1 MQVITRKNTG
11 QVYDAIIV
19 GSGAAG
25 GMAAYVMA
33 RAGMKVLVL
42 EAGKQL
48 DLFNDFKT
56 HAWPYE
62 EKFRGRLS
70 PSDAHNYKYGF
81 ADGYTTHIYARLDE
95 NPYTTPEGKPF
106 DWVRARAVG
115 GRTLVWGRVSL
126 RLSEFDFKAQS
137 HDGYGADW
145 PISYADLKP
154 YYDEVDKL
162 IGVMGTYENLP
173 QLPDGI
179 FQKPQPMLC
188 GETILK
194 RGVEK
199 TGRRLIPTRAG
210 VTSEKGK
217 LPTHVQKH
225 RASCHYCGTC
235 GRGCDVGAMFNSPT
249 ALIEPAK
256 LTGNVTVRSNSV
268 VREVLIDNQTG
279 KAKGVAF
286 VDAVSKKD
294 YEVYGKLVVL
304 GASTLEST
312 RILLNSK
319 SRQHP
324 NGLANSSGVLGHYL
338 HDHTW
343 GVSFTGFAP
352 QLKGRDIVNEDG
364 RPQGTYIPAFRNL
377 DKASRQQKYVRRFGY
392 QCSSGAGIFPGHAKL
407 LPGFGSAF
415 KQDVRAWHPALVRM
429 SAFGEVLARR
439 ENYVSIDAKVKD
451 AWGIPTLKIDIEYGD
466 NEREL
471 TRDAIECAHEMFDAA
486 GIELLS
492 ENLQMFPPGH
502 SIHEVGTAR
511 MGDDPKTSVLNKWN
525 QAHDIKNLFV
535 VDGSCFVSSGCV
547 NPTLTILALAMRASE
562 YAVEQL
568 KRRLV

>member
-1 MQVITRKNTG
+1 MQINTG
-11 QVYDAIIV
+11 KARKVYDAVIV

-48 DLFNDFKT
+48 DLHNDFKT
-56 HAWPYE
+56 HEWPYE
-62 EKFRGRLS
+62 QKFRGRLA

-95 NPYTTPEGKPF
+95 NPYTTPKDKPF

-126 RLSEFDFKAQS
+126 RLSEFDFKAKS
-137 HDGYGADW
+137 HDGYGEDW
-145 PISYADLKP
+145 PISYKDLKP

-188 GETILK
+188 GEQLLK

-217 LPTHVQKH
+217 LPLHVQKH

-256 LTGNVTVRSNSV
+256 LTGNVTLRPNSV
-268 VREVLIDNQTG
+268 VREVLIDNKTG

-286 VDAVSKKD
+286 VDAVTKKD
-294 YEVYGKLVVL
+294 YEAYGKIVVL

-312 RILLNSK
+312 RIMLNSK
-319 SRQHP
+319 SRLHP

-343 GVSFTGFAP
+343 GVSFTGFAS
-352 QLKGRDIVNEDG
+352 QLKGAAITNEDG

-377 DKASRQQKYVRRFGY
+377 DKASRQQNYVRRFGY
-392 QCSSGAGIFPGHAKL
+392 QCSSGAGIFPGHAKGL
-407 LPGFGSAF
+407 AGFGSSF
-415 KQDVRAWHPALVRM
+415 KDEVRAWHPAMVRM
-429 SAFGEVLARR
+429 SAFGEVLSRR
-439 ENYVSIDAKVKD
+439 ENHVSIDPNLKD
-451 AWGIPTLKIDIEYGD
+451 AWGIPALKIDIEHSD

-486 GIELLS
+486 KIELIG

-511 MGDDPKTSVLNKWN
+511 MGDDAKTSVLNKWN
-525 QAHDIKNLFV
+525 QAHDVKNLFV
-535 VDGSCFVSSGCV
+535 VDGSCFVTSGCV
-547 NPTLTILALAMRASE
+547 NPTITILALAMRASE

-568 KRRLV
+568 KGGKV

>member
-1 MQVITRKNTG
+1 MEIISRKTAG
-11 QVYDAIIV
+11 KIYDAVIV

-25 GMAAYVMA
+25 GMAAHVMA
-33 RAGMKVLVL
+33 NAGMNVLVL
-42 EAGKQL
+42 EAGPQL
-48 DLFNDFKT
+48 DLYNDFKT

-62 EKFRGRLS
+62 EKYRGRIS
-70 PSDAHNYKYGF
+70 PRDAHNYKYGF

-95 NPYTTPEGKPF
+95 NPYSTPEGKPF

-126 RLSEFDFKAQS
+126 RLSDYDFKAAS
-137 HDGYGADW
+137 HDGYGDDW
-145 PISYADLKP
+145 PISYADIQP
-154 YYDEVDKL
+154 YYDRVDRL
-162 IGVMGTYENLP
+162 IGVMGTRENLP
-173 QLPDGI
+173 QLPDGV

-210 VTSEKGK
+210 VTSEGVKGNRY
-217 LPTHVQKH
+217 
-225 RASCHYCGTC
+225 RAACHYCGTC
-235 GRGCDVGAMFNSPT
+235 GRGCDVGAMFNSPV
-249 ALIEPAK
+249 ALLAPAK
-256 LTGNVTVRSNSV
+256 ETGKLTVRPDSV
-268 VREVLIDNQTG
+268 VREVIVDRNTG
-279 KAKGVAF
+279 RARGVAF
-286 VDAVSKKD
+286 VDRKTKRE
-294 YEVYGKLVVL
+294 YEAYGKLVVL

-319 SRQHP
+319 SRFYP
-324 NGLANSSGVLGHYL
+324 NGLANSSGVLGRYL

-352 QLKGRDIVNEDG
+352 QLKGREIVNEDG
-364 RPQGTYIPAFRNL
+364 RPQGTYIPSFRNL
-377 DKASRQQKYVRRFGY
+377 DKASRRQKYIRRFGY
-392 QCSSGAGIFPGHAKL
+392 QAGSGAGIFPNHAKL
-407 LPGFGSAF
+407 LPGFGPSF
-415 KQDVRAWHPALVRM
+415 KKEVLAWHPGVVRM

-439 ENYVSIDAKVKD
+439 ENRVTIDPKLKD
-451 AWGIPTLKIDIEYGD
+451 AWGIPSLNINIEYGD

-471 TRDAIECAHEMFDAA
+471 TRDAIECAHEMFHAA
-486 GIELLS
+486 GIELIT

-511 MGDDPKTSVLNKWN
+511 MGLDPKTSVLNRWN
-525 QAHDIKNLFV
+525 QAHDVENLFV
-535 VDGSCFVSSGCV
+535 VDGGCFVSSGCV

-568 KRRLV
+568 KRGAI

>member
-1 MQVITRKNTG
+1 MEIISRKTTG
-11 QVYDAIIV
+11 RVYDAVIV

-33 RAGMKVLVL
+33 NAGMNVLVL
-42 EAGKQL
+42 EAGPKL
-48 DLFNDFKT
+48 DLYNDFKT
-56 HAWPYE
+56 HTWPYE
-62 EKFRGRLS
+62 EKYRGRIS
-70 PSDAHNYKYGF
+70 PRDAHNYKYGF

-95 NPYTTPEGKPF
+95 NPYSTPEDKPF

-126 RLSEFDFKAQS
+126 RLSDYDFKAAT
-137 HDGYGADW
+137 HDGYGDDW
-145 PISYADLKP
+145 PISYDNIKP
-154 YYDEVDKL
+154 YYDRVDQM
-162 IGVMGTYENLP
+162 IGVMGTREGLP

-210 VTSEKGK
+210 VTSEG
-217 LPTHVQKH
+217 VNNRY
-225 RASCHYCGTC
+225 RAKCHYCGTC

-249 ALIEPAK
+249 ALLAPAK
-256 LTGNVTVRSNSV
+256 ETKRLTVRPDSV
-268 VREVLIDNQTG
+268 VREVIVDRNTG
-279 KAKGVAF
+279 KARGVAF
-286 VDAVSKKD
+286 VDRKTKRE
-294 YEVYGKLVVL
+294 YEAYGKIVVL

-312 RILLNSK
+312 RIMLNSK
-319 SRQHP
+319 SRFYP
-324 NGLANSSGVLGHYL
+324 NGLANSSGALGHYL

-343 GVSFTGFAP
+343 GVGFTGLAP
-352 QLKGRDIVNEDG
+352 QLKGREIVNEDG
-364 RPQGTYIPAFRNL
+364 RPQGTYIPSFRNL
-377 DKASRQQKYVRRFGY
+377 HNASKQPKYVRRFGY
-392 QCSSGAGIFPGHAKL
+392 QCGSGAGIFPGHARL
-407 LPGFGSAF
+407 LPGFGSPF
-415 KQDVRAWHPALVRM
+415 KKEVLAWQPAMVRM

-439 ENYVSIDAKVKD
+439 ENRVTIDPKLKD
-451 AWGIPTLKIDIEYGD
+451 AWGIPSLNINIEYGD

-471 TRDAIECAHEMFDAA
+471 TKDAIECAHEMFHAA
-486 GIELLS
+486 GIELIT

-525 QAHDIKNLFV
+525 RSHDIKNLFV

-547 NPTLTILALAMRASE
+547 NPTLTILALSMRASE

-568 KRRLV
+568 KRGEL